1 MSEELTET
9 EREQMQRLMTL
20 QKVVFVIVLK
30 WAWLFALLFVFLF
43 GAFAAYLTFRGAK
56 SVGRFTATTRLLYN
70 PRKVADID
78 TISDKQ
84 IMSILDRASLKR
96 GIAGKVD
103 MPQAEKECLAFDITI
118 KQEKKPTNLFTLTAA
133 SQSWKGAVKKVN
145 AYAEALINEY
155 VAYRA
160 KDLEA
165 WGVSI
170 RDRKAKLLEEL
181 SEVDAAETKLKAKTS
196 VMAPQDALVAINAL
210 MSDQRKNASAIG
222 VELAN
227 EELKK
232 KRLEKIVGTAGT
244 VITENAQ
251 AIRKRAEAI
260 AAVEKEL
267 KSLREKY
274 TDINPKVMGKLEER
288 EQYVR
293 EMQEFLK
300 AKGVEDLNL
309 DDLDQLEKSAG
320 ELAECLTRMSAL
332 AEKRRAV
339 EQELADNDKRAA
351 ELAALIPEY
360 ERLQTHRSDIAAS
373 IRELEEKLSNIT
385 YLSGALKNDLRQI
398 EHAGGSSDKGPF
410 GTKQLVLSLGAAGVC
425 LFVAMLWVVAL
436 ELVFGKVRGGREIEA
451 YPAISF
457 LGSLPIPGAMPED
470 EDREVMGVVALK
482 MLLSAEK
489 TPVVLVCRLPGV
501 EIREDFSHTVDATAL
516 MSGVNSFLLDVVSS
530 ANFDPPK
537 DAEQMIGVMRSG
549 AHGWFPTANRFAMA
563 PTELQILQA
572 DLAELKNS
580 YGNIFVRMEGGV
592 RIGGTFFDQLLG
604 LCDAVILHVG
614 AGQTPRSVFGY
625 VRRHVANSGKAI
637 MAMASGGDVKTV
649 RREME
654 ARL

>member
-1 MSEELTET
+1 MSEELTEN
-9 EREQMQRLMTL
+9 EREQMQRLLTL

-30 WAWLFALLFVFLF
+30 WAWLFALLFVVLF
-43 GAFAAYLTFRGAK
+43 CVFAAYLTFRGAK

-78 TISDKQ
+78 TINDKQ

-96 GIAGKVD
+96 GIANKVE
-103 MPQAEKECLAFDITI
+103 MPLAEKECLAFDITI
-118 KQEKKPTNLFTLTAA
+118 KQEKRPTNLFTLTAA

-145 AYAEALINEY
+145 AYAETLIDEY
-155 VAYRA
+155 AAYRA
-160 KDLEA
+160 KDLKA
-165 WGVSI
+165 WGASI
-170 RDRKAKLLEEL
+170 QDRKAKLLKEL
-181 SEVDAAETKLKAKTS
+181 SEIEAAEVGLKAKTN
-196 VMAPQDALVAINAL
+196 VMAPQDALVAVNAL
-210 MSDQRKNASAIG
+210 ISDQRKNASAIG

-232 KRLEKIVGTAGT
+232 KRLEQIVGTAGI

-251 AIRKRAEAI
+251 AIRKRAETI
-260 AAVEKEL
+260 AAIDKEL
-267 KSLREKY
+267 AALREKY
-274 TDINPKVMGKLEER
+274 TDINPKVTGKLEER

-300 AKGVEDLNL
+300 SKGVEDMNL

-332 AEKRRAV
+332 GERRRAV
-339 EQELADNDKRAA
+339 EQELSDNDKRAS
-351 ELAALIPEY
+351 ELAAMIPEY
-360 ERLQTHRSDIAAS
+360 ERLQTHRSDVSAS

-398 EHAGGSSDKGPF
+398 EHAGGSSDRGPF

-425 LFVAMLWVVAL
+425 LFVAMLWIVAL

-457 LGSLPIPGAMPED
+457 LGSLPIPGSLPED

-501 EIREDFSHTVDATAL
+501 EIREDFSHTVDSTAL

-549 AHGWFPTANRFAMA
+549 AHGWFPTTNRFAMA

-614 AGQTPRSVFGY
+614 AGKTPRSAFGY
-625 VRRHVANSGKAI
+625 VRRHVTKSGKAI
-637 MAMASGGDVKTV
+637 MAMVSGGDVKTV

>member
-1 MSEELTET
+1 MSEELTEN
-9 EREQMQRLMTL
+9 EREQMQRLLTL

-30 WAWLFALLFVFLF
+30 WAWLFALLFVVLF
-43 GAFAAYLTFRGAK
+43 GVFAAYLTFRGAK

-78 TISDKQ
+78 TINDKQ

-96 GIAGKVD
+96 GIANKVE
-103 MPQAEKECLAFDITI
+103 MPLAEKECLAFDITI
-118 KQEKKPTNLFTLTAA
+118 KQEKRPTNLFTLTAA

-145 AYAEALINEY
+145 AYAETLIDEY

-160 KDLEA
+160 KDLKA
-165 WGVSI
+165 WGASI
-170 RDRKAKLLEEL
+170 QDRKAKLLEKL
-181 SEVDAAETKLKAKTS
+181 SEIEAAEAGLKAKTN
-196 VMAPQDALVAINAL
+196 VMAPQDALVAVNAL
-210 MSDQRKNASAIG
+210 ISDQRKNASAIG

-232 KRLEKIVGTAGT
+232 KRLEQIVGTAGI

-251 AIRKRAEAI
+251 AIRKRAETI
-260 AAVEKEL
+260 AAIDKEL
-267 KSLREKY
+267 AALREKY
-274 TDINPKVMGKLEER
+274 TDINPKVTGKLEER

-300 AKGVEDLNL
+300 SKGVEDMNL

-320 ELAECLTRMSAL
+320 ELAECLTRISAL
-332 AEKRRAV
+332 GERRRAV
-339 EQELADNDKRAA
+339 EQELSDNDKRAS
-351 ELAALIPEY
+351 ELAAMIPEY
-360 ERLQTHRSDIAAS
+360 ERLQTHRSDVSAS

-457 LGSLPIPGAMPED
+457 LGSLPIPGSLPED

-489 TPVVLVCRLPGV
+489 MPVVLVCRLPGV
-501 EIREDFSHTVDATAL
+501 EIREDFSHTVDSTAL

-549 AHGWFPTANRFAMA
+549 AHGWFPTTNRFAMA

-572 DLAELKNS
+572 DLAELKS
-580 YGNIFVRMEGGV
+580 TYGNIFVRMEGGV

-614 AGQTPRSVFGY
+614 AGQTPRSAFSY

>member
-1 MSEELTET
+1 
-9 EREQMQRLMTL
+9 MQRLLTL

-30 WAWLFALLFVFLF
+30 WAWLFALLFVVLF
-43 GAFAAYLTFRGAK
+43 GVFAAYLTFRGAK

-78 TISDKQ
+78 TINDKQ

-96 GIAGKVD
+96 GIANMVE
-103 MPQAEKECLAFDITI
+103 MPLAEKECLAFDITI
-118 KQEKKPTNLFTLTAA
+118 KQEKRPTNLFTLTAA

-145 AYAEALINEY
+145 AYAETLIDEY
-155 VAYRA
+155 AAYRA
-160 KDLEA
+160 KDLKA
-165 WGVSI
+165 WGASI
-170 RDRKAKLLEEL
+170 QDRKAKLLEEL
-181 SEVDAAETKLKAKTS
+181 SKIEAAEVGLKAKTN
-196 VMAPQDALVAINAL
+196 VMAPQDALVAVNAL
-210 MSDQRKNASAIG
+210 ISDQRKNASAIG

-232 KRLEKIVGTAGT
+232 KRLEQIVGTAGI

-251 AIRKRAEAI
+251 AIRKRAETI
-260 AAVEKEL
+260 AAIDKEL
-267 KSLREKY
+267 AALREKY
-274 TDINPKVMGKLEER
+274 TDINPKVTGKLEER

-300 AKGVEDLNL
+300 SKGVEDMNL

-332 AEKRRAV
+332 GERRRAV
-339 EQELADNDKRAA
+339 EQELSDNDKRAS
-351 ELAALIPEY
+351 ELAAMIPEY
-360 ERLQTHRSDIAAS
+360 ERLQTHRSDVSAS

-457 LGSLPIPGAMPED
+457 LGSLPIPGSLPED

-501 EIREDFSHTVDATAL
+501 EIREDFSHTVDSTAL

-549 AHGWFPTANRFAMA
+549 AHGWFPTTNRFAMA

-614 AGQTPRSVFGY
+614 AGKTPRSVFGY
-625 VRRHVANSGKAI
+625 VRRHVTKSGKAI

-649 RREME
+649 RMEME

>member
-1 MSEELTET
+1 MSEELTEN
-9 EREQMQRLMTL
+9 EREQMQRLLTL

-30 WAWLFALLFVFLF
+30 WAWLFALLFVVLF
-43 GAFAAYLTFRGAK
+43 GVFAAYLTFRGAK

-78 TISDKQ
+78 TINDKQ

-96 GIAGKVD
+96 GIANKVE
-103 MPQAEKECLAFDITI
+103 MPLAEKECLAFDITI
-118 KQEKKPTNLFTLTAA
+118 KQEKRPTNLFTLTAA

-145 AYAEALINEY
+145 AYAETLIDEY
-155 VAYRA
+155 AAYRA
-160 KDLEA
+160 KDLKA
-165 WGVSI
+165 WGASI
-170 RDRKAKLLEEL
+170 QDRKAKLLDEL
-181 SEVDAAETKLKAKTS
+181 SEIEAAEAGLKAKTN
-196 VMAPQDALVAINAL
+196 VMAPQDALVAVNAL
-210 MSDQRKNASAIG
+210 ISDQRKNASAIG

-232 KRLEKIVGTAGT
+232 KRLEQIVGTAGI

-251 AIRKRAEAI
+251 AIRKRAETI
-260 AAVEKEL
+260 AAIDKEL
-267 KSLREKY
+267 AALREKY
-274 TDINPKVMGKLEER
+274 TDINPKVTGKLEER

-300 AKGVEDLNL
+300 SKGVEDMNL

-332 AEKRRAV
+332 GERRRAV
-339 EQELADNDKRAA
+339 EQELSDNDKRAS
-351 ELAALIPEY
+351 ELAAMIPEY
-360 ERLQTHRSDIAAS
+360 ERLQTHRSDVSAS

-425 LFVAMLWVVAL
+425 LFVAMLWIVAL

-451 YPAISF
+451 YPAILF
-457 LGSLPIPGAMPED
+457 LGSLPIPGSLPED

-501 EIREDFSHTVDATAL
+501 EIREDFSHTVDSTAL

-549 AHGWFPTANRFAMA
+549 AHGWFPTTNRFAMA

-604 LCDAVILHVG
+604 LCDAVILHIG
-614 AGQTPRSVFGY
+614 AGQTPRSAFSY

>member
-1 MSEELTET
+1 MSEELTEN
-9 EREQMQRLMTL
+9 EREQMQRLLTL

-30 WAWLFALLFVFLF
+30 WAWLFALLFVVLF
-43 GAFAAYLTFRGAK
+43 GVFAAYLTFRGAK

-78 TISDKQ
+78 TINDKQ

-96 GIAGKVD
+96 GIANKVE
-103 MPQAEKECLAFDITI
+103 MPLAEKECLAFDITI
-118 KQEKKPTNLFTLTAA
+118 KQEKRPTNLFTLTAA

-145 AYAEALINEY
+145 AYAETLIDEY
-155 VAYRA
+155 AAYRA
-160 KDLEA
+160 KDLKA
-165 WGVSI
+165 WGASI
-170 RDRKAKLLEEL
+170 QDRKAKLLEEL
-181 SEVDAAETKLKAKTS
+181 SEIEAAEAGLKAKTS
-196 VMAPQDALVAINAL
+196 VMAPQDALVAVNAL
-210 MSDQRKNASAIG
+210 ISDQRKNASAIG

-232 KRLEKIVGTAGT
+232 KRLEQIVGTAGI

-251 AIRKRAEAI
+251 AIRKRAETI
-260 AAVEKEL
+260 AAIDKEL
-267 KSLREKY
+267 AALREKY
-274 TDINPKVMGKLEER
+274 TDINPKVTGKLEER
-288 EQYVR
+288 EQYVS

-300 AKGVEDLNL
+300 SKGVEDMNL

-332 AEKRRAV
+332 GEKRRAV
-339 EQELADNDKRAA
+339 EQELSDNDKRAS
-351 ELAALIPEY
+351 ELAAMIPEY
-360 ERLQTHRSDIAAS
+360 ERLQTHRSDVSAS

-457 LGSLPIPGAMPED
+457 LGSLPIPGSLPED

-501 EIREDFSHTVDATAL
+501 EIREDFSHTVDSTAL

-537 DAEQMIGVMRSG
+537 DAEQMVGVMRSG
-549 AHGWFPTANRFAMA
+549 AHGWFPTTNRFAMA

-614 AGQTPRSVFGY
+614 AGKTPRSVFGY
-625 VRRHVANSGKAI
+625 VRRHVTKSGKAI

-649 RREME
+649 RMEME

>member
-1 MSEELTET
+1 MSEELTEN
-9 EREQMQRLMTL
+9 EREQMQRLLTL

-30 WAWLFALLFVFLF
+30 WAWLFALLFVVLF
-43 GAFAAYLTFRGAK
+43 CVFAAYLTFRGAK

-78 TISDKQ
+78 TINDKQ

-96 GIAGKVD
+96 GIANKVE
-103 MPQAEKECLAFDITI
+103 MPLAEKECLAFDITI
-118 KQEKKPTNLFTLTAA
+118 KQEKRPTNLFTLTAA

-145 AYAEALINEY
+145 AYAETLIDEY
-155 VAYRA
+155 AAYRA
-160 KDLEA
+160 KDLKA
-165 WGVSI
+165 WGASI
-170 RDRKAKLLEEL
+170 QDRKAKLLEEL
-181 SEVDAAETKLKAKTS
+181 SEIEAAEAGLKAKTN
-196 VMAPQDALVAINAL
+196 VMAPQDALVAVNAL
-210 MSDQRKNASAIG
+210 ISDQRKNASAIG

-232 KRLEKIVGTAGT
+232 KRLEQIVGTAGI

-251 AIRKRAEAI
+251 AIRKRAETI
-260 AAVEKEL
+260 AAIDKEL
-267 KSLREKY
+267 AALREKY
-274 TDINPKVMGKLEER
+274 TDINPKVTGKLEER

-300 AKGVEDLNL
+300 SKGVEDMNL

-332 AEKRRAV
+332 GERRRAV
-339 EQELADNDKRAA
+339 EQELSDNDKRAS
-351 ELAALIPEY
+351 ELAAMIPEY
-360 ERLQTHRSDIAAS
+360 ERLQTHRSDVSAS

-457 LGSLPIPGAMPED
+457 LGSLPIPGSLPED

-501 EIREDFSHTVDATAL
+501 EIREDFSHTVDSTAL

-537 DAEQMIGVMRSG
+537 DAEQMVGVMRSG
-549 AHGWFPTANRFAMA
+549 AHGWFPTTNRFAMA

-614 AGQTPRSVFGY
+614 AGKTPRSVFGY
-625 VRRHVANSGKAI
+625 VRRHVTKSGKAI

-649 RREME
+649 RMEME